1 MCLACVVTN
10 SRGLLG
16 LPPRSR
22 HEPSLNCK
30 APPCFNRSRSRH
42 FLPSTCLRLC
52 SSGFAPTP
60 PTTRFACVRAWLR
73 SSPFFKRADSEVL
86 LTAIN
91 AQASAS
97 TFSVNQSAKNVA
109 RNQAAP
115 SSRVSSSQDD
125 PHTCFNKLQLRWQCW
140 RAHRDTDLYWS
151 LPEDP
156 VSWFKNSGVITEWL
170 LLLLIE
176 LDIPTSP
183 GVKWTGHSLRWGG
196 ASVAHAIDVS
206 IAVIMSWG
214 LWKSLV
220 SALL

>member
-1 MCLACVVTN
+1 MSTRL
-10 SRGLLG
+10 
-16 LPPRSR
+16 R
-22 HEPSLNCK
+22 HVSILSNWLVRASLNCK

-52 SSGFAPTP
+52 SSFGLRPDASNHQVRVCAYLAAQFA
-60 PTTRFACVRAWLR
+60 
-73 SSPFFKRADSEVL
+73 FFSRADSGVL

-115 SSRVSSSQDD
+115 TSRVSSAQDD
-125 PHTCFNKLQLRWQCW
+125 PHNCFNKLQLRWKCF

-156 VSWFKNSGVITEWL
+156 ASWFKNSVCNVDYNMYSSFLTA
-170 LLLLIE
+170 
-176 LDIPTSP
+176 SP
-183 GVKWTGHSLRWGG
+183 G
-196 ASVAHAIDVS
+196 SVLFS
-206 IAVIMSWG
+206 RST
-214 LWKSLV
+214 
-220 SALL
+220 LLKRKVTTCIHRF